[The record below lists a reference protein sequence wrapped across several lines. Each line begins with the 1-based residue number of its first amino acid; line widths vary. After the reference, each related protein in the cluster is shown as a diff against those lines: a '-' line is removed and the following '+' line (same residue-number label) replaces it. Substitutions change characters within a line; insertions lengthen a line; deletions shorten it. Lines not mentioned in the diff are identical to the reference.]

1 MDWKGGNEVS
11 KSYKKF
17 KGITTI
23 TSLITAITLLGTGYA
38 YWTKAT
44 PISVQ
49 ADTGCIAATA
59 TQTTNERFIICANTG
74 CATTNYYDTG
84 ESRYIYHNKVDKVI
98 EVEDQ
103 GTVPI
108 KIQGIKIIK
117 FTFDRPLWELRT
129 EGNSGAG
136 TTPEVLPDPNGY
148 EDADA
153 TWSVVKQELTTTS
166 GKGKDKEVIEP
177 SEDQIRAEIFRRGG
191 TKYKYLG
198 KTTETINTLDL
209 VGKAGS
215 SLTLEDINVKFTQT
229 TNGTLSIE
237 YNPKAED
244 NFRDKIRKI
253 LRESTGYDSGYDGK
267 EMALIDA
274 SSYGY
279 VTFQITYTQFNEA
292 GWTKTMDLA
301 PIQIEW
307 CRNYWQKNS
316 YNTNDATINKS
327 TYSTASYPNGGW
339 PKGINVPDYWKNIPP
354 DRLDTF

>member
-11 KSYKKF
+11 KSYKNF
-17 KGITTI
+17 KRITTI
-23 TSLITAITLLGTGYA
+23 ISLITAITLLGAGYA

-59 TQTTNERFIICANTG
+59 QATNERFIICANTG

-84 ESRYIYHNKVDKVI
+84 ESRYIYHNKVDEVI
-98 EVEDQ
+98 EIEDQ

-108 KIQGIKIIK
+108 KIQGIKIIQFK
-117 FTFDRPLWELRT
+117 FDRPLWELKT
-129 EGNSGAG
+129 EANSGAE
-136 TTPEVLPDPNGY
+136 TKEDLPDPDGY
-148 EDADA
+148 TDAI
-153 TWSVVKQELTTTS
+153 WSVVKKELTTTS
-166 GKGKDKEVIEP
+166 GEGENEKVIEP
-177 SEDQIRAEIFRRGG
+177 TEEQIRKEIFERGG

-215 SLTLEDINVKFTQT
+215 SLTLEDINVKFTQEKD
-229 TNGTLSIE
+229 GTLSIE
-237 YNPKAED
+237 YDPTVED

-253 LRESTGYDSGYDGK
+253 LRESTGYDSRYDGK